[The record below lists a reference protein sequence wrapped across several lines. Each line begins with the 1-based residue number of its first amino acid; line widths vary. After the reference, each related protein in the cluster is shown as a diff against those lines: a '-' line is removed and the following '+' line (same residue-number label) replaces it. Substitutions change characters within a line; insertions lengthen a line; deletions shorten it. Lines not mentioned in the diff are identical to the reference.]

1 MQSRPLLPMLRPVGI
16 NPVPIP
22 LTPLMPL
29 NVPGPGALIPVGM
42 PAPLCFCSAQQ
53 PQCCPLKRLVPV
65 SIKADTNLT
74 FKDSIGVFSFVL
86 LTVYKVR
93 KNDKR

>member
-1 MQSRPLLPMLRPVGI
+1 MPMLRPVGI
-16 NPVPIP
+16 NPVPIH

-29 NVPGPGALIPVGM
+29 HVPGPGALIPVGM
-42 PAPLCFCSAQQ
+42 PASLCFCSAQQ

-86 LTVYKVR
+86 TVYKVR